1 MKMLPVF
8 FYQAPF
14 FRFLLPF
21 IAGIVW
27 GFQVTTV
34 PATTG
39 IWICSALFILLC
51 GLLRQGKGS
60 GFTCRNWFYG
70 LFLNLLLG
78 MAGILVVSIHQF
90 TPIDRAEY
98 GDFLVVVE
106 DPPVEKENSIQA
118 AVRIRA
124 HNTDSSWVAYGEN
137 AIVYFRKDTLSRKV
151 KQGDLLIVNTTLNPV
166 QNEGNPYEFD
176 YRGYLSKRLI
186 SRSAFVESGKWQYLD
201 SYAQGPL
208 RNLSNRIRIVLLDVY
223 RRAGLQGNELAVASA
238 LVLGYKADLDDI
250 LRGAY
255 SASGAM
261 HVLAVSGLHVGIIYL
276 IFSSLLNFIPFLRQK
291 KWIKSLF
298 LLCILWLYALVTGMP
313 PSVMRAATMFSF
325 IIAGEALRRRAYIY
339 NSIAASAFLLLVI
352 NPALL
357 YDVGFQLS
365 YTAVAAI
372 VFFHPKIYSLLSF
385 NKWLP
390 DQAWNLTCVSV
401 AAQIGTAPL
410 SLFYFHQFPTYFAL
424 TNFLV
429 IPGAVAIIY
438 GSFFLFAV
446 SPIPLMLE
454 WAGWA
459 LDKILFVFNS
469 GIFLIEK
476 LPGSVV
482 WGIRFQGWEIVAAY
496 LFVAVISI
504 WMLSARKPYLF
515 ASLAVC
521 LFWICGSVMEEY
533 HDLSRKRLIVY
544 QTQGNSLLQ
553 FISGRDNTVWYE
565 SRKSSFN
572 ADIAT
577 KPQQIAMKLNESRYA
592 TVDTA
597 LHDSYMDTF
606 QQDLYVNG
614 NFIEFAGKRLAVFS
628 RTNPPPVT
636 AAPTHP
642 VNVDV
647 VVLIQNVNTTIP
659 QIMQICHPAT
669 IVVDASNALSR
680 INRWEK
686 GCADIGVTCHRTDRD
701 GAFILDIK

>member
-27 GFQVTTV
+27 GFKVTTV
-34 PATTG
+34 PVTTG

-51 GLLRQGKGS
+51 GLLWQRKRT
-60 GFTCRNWFYG
+60 GFIYRNWFYG
-70 LFLNLLLG
+70 LCLNLLLG

-90 TPIDRAEY
+90 TPVDRSEY
-98 GDFLVVVE
+98 GTFLVIVE
-106 DPPVEKENSIQA
+106 EPPVEKENSIQT

-124 HNTDSSWVAYGEN
+124 HNTDSLWVAYDEN
-137 AIVYFRKDTLSRKV
+137 VIVYFRKDTLSRKM

-166 QNEGNPYEFD
+166 ENEGNPYEFD
-176 YRGYLSKRLI
+176 YRGYLGKRYI
-186 SRSAFVESGKWQYLD
+186 SRSAFVESGKCQYLD

-208 RNLSNRIRIVLLDVY
+208 RNLSNRIRIVLLDIY

-276 IFSSLLNFIPFLRQK
+276 IFSSVLNFIPFLRQK
-291 KWIKSLF
+291 KWIKSLV

-339 NSIAASAFLLLVI
+339 NSITASAFLLLAI

-390 DQAWNLTCVSV
+390 DQAWNLTCVSI

-424 TNFLV
+424 TNFVV
-429 IPGAVAIIY
+429 IPGAIAVIY

-454 WAGWA
+454 WAGWV

-469 GIFLIEK
+469 SIFLIEK

-482 WGIRFQGWEIVAAY
+482 WGIRFQGWEIVSAY

-521 LFWICGSVMEEY
+521 LFWTCGAVMEEY
-533 HDLSRKRLIVY
+533 HDLSRKRLIIY

-553 FISGRDNTVWYE
+553 FINGRDNTVWYE

-577 KPQQIAMKLNESRYA
+577 KSQHIAMKLHESRYA
-592 TVDTA
+592 TVDTV
-597 LHDSYMDTF
+597 LHDSYMDKF
-606 QQDLYVNG
+606 QQNLYVNG

-628 RTNPPPVT
+628 RTNPPPGT
-636 AAPTHP
+636 ATHP

-647 VVLIQNVNTTIP
+647 VVLIQNVNTTLS

-669 IVVDASNALSR
+669 IVVDASNTLSR

-686 GCADIGVTCHRTDRD
+686 DCMGIGVTFHRTDRD